1 MKAYQFLIK
10 LEGVEQEV
18 WRRIVIPAET
28 NFKRLHETLQLA
40 MGWSNYHLYA
50 FNLPMANGRVLELAE
65 DQDMMEDHRSQI
77 HSVIMNVDLKELNR
91 NPTYQQLVRTDIKL
105 AQKTKLPRCVE
116 KVPKFTYRYDF
127 GDNWIH
133 HIELEKTIDDY
144 EFVYPQVLDG
154 EGNCPPEDVGGPIGY
169 SNFLEVM
176 EDPQHEEHEHL
187 KNWAA
192 SQEYRAFEPAL
203 TNQLMQSILKLKKTL
218 R

>member
-28 NFKRLHETLQLA
+28 NFKRLHETIQLA

-65 DQDMMEDHRSQI
+65 DQDMMEEHRSQI

-176 EDPQHEEHEHL
+176 ADPQHEEHEHL

-192 SQEYRAFEPAL
+192 SQEYRIFDPIL

>member
-18 WRRIVIPAET
+18 WRRFVIPAET
-28 NFKRLHETLQLA
+28 NFKRLHETIQLA

-65 DQDMMEDHRSQI
+65 DQDMMDEHRSQI
-77 HSVIMNVDLKELNR
+77 HSVIMNVDLKELNT
-91 NPTYQQLVRTDIKL
+91 NPNYQLLLRTDIKL

-116 KVPKFTYRYDF
+116 KVREFTYRYDF

-144 EFVYPQVLDG
+144 ECVYPQVLDG
-154 EGNCPPEDVGGPIGY
+154 DGNCPPEDVGGPLGY
-169 SNFLEVM
+169 SNFLEIM
-176 EDPQHEEHEHL
+176 EDPQNEEHEHL
-187 KNWAA
+187 KNWSA
-192 SQEYRAFEPAL
+192 SQEYRAFDPAF
-203 TNQLMQSILKLKKTL
+203 TNQLMQTILKLKK

>member
-28 NFKRLHETLQLA
+28 NFKRLHETIQMA
-40 MGWSNYHLYA
+40 MGWSNYHLYT
-50 FNLPMANGRVLELAE
+50 FNIPMANGRVLELAE
-65 DQDMMEDHRSQI
+65 DQDMMDDHRSQI
-77 HSVIMNVDLKELNR
+77 HSVIMNVDLKELNT
-91 NPTYQQLVRTDIKL
+91 NPNYQQLVRTDIKL
-105 AQKTKLPRCVE
+105 AQKTKLPRYVE
-116 KVPKFTYRYDF
+116 SVPTFTYRYDF

-144 EFVYPQVLDG
+144 EFVYPQILDG

-169 SNFLEVM
+169 ANFLEVM
-176 EDPQHEEHEHL
+176 EDPQNEEHEHL

-192 SQEYRAFEPAL
+192 SQGYSAFDPTF
-203 TNQLMQSILKLKKTL
+203 TNQLMQSILKLKK